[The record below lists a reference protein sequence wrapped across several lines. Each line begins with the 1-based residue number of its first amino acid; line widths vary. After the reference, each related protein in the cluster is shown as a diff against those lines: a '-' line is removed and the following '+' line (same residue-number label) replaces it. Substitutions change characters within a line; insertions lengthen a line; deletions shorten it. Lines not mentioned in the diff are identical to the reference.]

1 MTNPVIVGTMDDFK
15 NRELFVLMKD
25 FMKLDQTICLT
36 KNFSNNTFQ
45 HSPGMVFA
53 SYELKIAELYGKNFS
68 VIIQKPWVIIGMAI
82 LKTREI

>member
-45 HSPGMVFA
+45 HSSGMIFR
-53 SYELKIAELYGKNFS
+53 SNELKIGDLHGKNS
-68 VIIQKPWVIIGMAI
+68 SAVIQKPWIIIGMVA
-82 LKTREI
+82 LKAKEI